1 MQKETSKTKDMPVMF
16 EVTEWPDYSLGKIV
30 QGMQIVAAVSSLA
43 NGYGKKMRIDENTAA
58 WYVCLP
64 CVGKAVCVREDII
77 KPEGKSWLESCQ
89 NCGRIIKSNF

>member
-16 EVTEWPDYSLGKIV
+16 EVSRWPEHICRGSVLGMEIVAECSSLG
-30 QGMQIVAAVSSLA
+30 

-89 NCGRIIKSNF
+89 NCGRRLQN